1 MLPRVSTGDK
11 TSKTPGVR
19 PHSYSKA
26 TESSKAKKLPRG
38 SQVEEA
44 GSSKSTGVVF
54 NLKDTRLTRKLLPS
68 RKGTLNAAQK
78 EKFKSTP
85 NLMEMG
91 KVEVTPVRSGSK
103 TMEDLESVNTLTDDT
118 LQLKQ
123 PGDYSS
129 LRTSRDRP
137 RRSMPLIRDRKFTTA
152 AESTSNESPL
162 NTTFSVLTS
171 PTESST
177 RVARHPSSDDVD
189 RLAMPPPASHRVM
202 PSLPT
207 SHVTVHPSV
216 DEHAN
221 KKTDMS
227 LSQAKNILQGRQHGP
242 NTGSPRSSETTRG
255 SRPVTLDI
263 SSEEVESD
271 SRLEPSPIEP
281 PVKDSNSVE
290 NHPPSMSRSSTEPAL
305 GNYRSRTTWHGRDQ
319 CGSPPR
325 ADTTRPRRRTGAYRR
340 NCSPSPISFAR
351 TFSPM
356 TVVDISSERIT
367 ISGPATPSRSI
378 DELTSVTDVP
388 SSSQS
393 AVNCTTNGSEPTTT
407 PTPDVNAPTPAD
419 GAGSQQQKRLND
431 FFMSLLRRNSS
442 SSPASDADS
451 SLTSPSDD
459 KPRPGHAAAARSVW
473 EKAIQE
479 RDSPSSRK
487 PGVCSDSPSSR
498 KPGVRSD
505 SPSSRKPG
513 VRSMVVV
520 DSNANCIQGEGDS
533 VSEVAGEEKDHAKT
547 YSGRQR

>member
-1 MLPRVSTGDK
+1 M
-11 TSKTPGVR
+11 
-19 PHSYSKA
+19 
-26 TESSKAKKLPRG
+26 
-38 SQVEEA
+38 EEA

-68 RKGTLNAAQK
+68 RKGTLSAAQK

-91 KVEVTPVRSGSK
+91 KVDVTPVRSGSK
-103 TMEDLESVNTLTDDT
+103 TMEDLESVNALTDDT

-152 AESTSNESPL
+152 AESNDSPM

-177 RVARHPSSDDVD
+177 RIARHPSSSDDVD
-189 RLAMPPPASHRVM
+189 RLAMPPPTSHRVM

-207 SHVTVHPSV
+207 AHPSV
-216 DEHAN
+216 EEHSN
-221 KKTDMS
+221 KKTDVS
-227 LSQAKNILQGRQHGP
+227 LSQAKSILVGRHHGP
-242 NTGSPRSSETTRG
+242 NTGSPRSSEATTSTRG
-255 SRPVTLDI
+255 SRPVSLDI

-271 SRLEPSPIEP
+271 SRLEPSPLEP
-281 PVKDSNSVE
+281 PVKDSNAAE
-290 NHPPSMSRSSTEPAL
+290 NQPPSMSRSSTEPAL
-305 GNYRSRTTWHGRDQ
+305 GNYRARTTWHGRDQ

-367 ISGPATPSRSI
+367 ISSPATPSRSI

-393 AVNCTTNGSEPTTT
+393 ALDCITNDNEPTTT

-442 SSPASDADS
+442 SSPASDLNS

-479 RDSPSSRK
+479 RDSPSS
-487 PGVCSDSPSSR
+487 SSR

-513 VRSMVVV
+513 VRSTPVVV

-533 VSEVAGEEKDHAKT
+533 VSELAGEEKDHAKT

>member
-1 MLPRVSTGDK
+1 MSGDK
-11 TSKTPGVR
+11 TNKTPGVR

-38 SQVEEA
+38 SQADEA

-91 KVEVTPVRSGSK
+91 KVETTAVRSGSK
-103 TMEDLESVNTLTDDT
+103 TMEDLETVNSSVVVNDT

-137 RRSMPLIRDRKFTTA
+137 RRSMPLIRDRKFTA
-152 AESTSNESPL
+152 AESTSNDSPL

-171 PTESST
+171 PTESAT
-177 RVARHPSSDDVD
+177 RIARHPSSSDDID

-207 SHVTVHPSV
+207 SHVTAHPST
-216 DEHAN
+216 DEHADKN
-221 KKTDMS
+221 TDMAM
-227 LSQAKNILQGRQHGP
+227 SQAKNILLGRHHGP
-242 NTGSPRSSETTRG
+242 NTGVGGSPHSSEATRG
-255 SRPVTLDI
+255 STPAALNV
-263 SSEEVESD
+263 SSEEVERD
-271 SRLEPSPIEP
+271 SRLEPSPLEA
-281 PVKDSNSVE
+281 PVKDSNAAE
-290 NHPPSMSRSSTEPAL
+290 GQPPSMSRSSTEPAL
-305 GNYRSRTTWHGRDQ
+305 GNYRARTTWHGRDQ

-340 NCSPSPISFAR
+340 NCSPSPISFTR

-367 ISGPATPSRSI
+367 ISGPATASRSI
-378 DELTSVTDVP
+378 DQLASTEDI

-393 AVNCTTNGSEPTTT
+393 ALDCSTDISEATSG
-407 PTPDVNAPTPAD
+407 PDVNAPTPVD
-419 GAGSQQQKRLND
+419 GTGTQQQKRLNE
-431 FFMSLLRRNSS
+431 FFMSLLRRN

-451 SLTSPSDD
+451 SLTSSPSDD
-459 KPRPGHAAAARSVW
+459 KPKPGHAAAARSVW

-479 RDSPSSRK
+479 RDSPL
-487 PGVCSDSPSSR
+487 SR
-498 KPGVRSD
+498 KPGVRS
-505 SPSSRKPG
+505 K
-513 VRSMVVV
+513 VAV

-533 VSEVAGEEKDHAKT
+533 VSEVAAQSGEDHPKT